1 MRGTGARIGLVC
13 LLLVGVFTAF
23 AWRLV
28 HLQVLRHEEF
38 VRLASQKHSIR
49 KDIPATR
56 GRILDRNG
64 EELAV
69 NIPVR
74 TVVAD
79 CTHIQDA
86 SALAAVAAPFL
97 GMSVGELTAKLSPA
111 VMAKRAYLVI
121 KKEVAEEKAQDM
133 IEAMERAKL
142 RGLRLEE
149 AQIRSYPN
157 GNMLCHVLGFV
168 DRNSGRGIDGIEK
181 SLDAELRGRDGFRMI
196 EHDRKGLEVVTYRGQ
211 EQPPEHGSDVRLTID
226 MGLQAIVE
234 NEIDATCR
242 ELRPAGA
249 AAILV
254 DPESGDILAM
264 ASRPDFDPNRFNE
277 AKPEAMRNH
286 VIADMYEPGS
296 VFKIVVASGA
306 LNDGTVNERTRIFCE
321 NGLFHYGGKTIKD
334 HHKGGDMSLAEIL
347 QYSSN
352 IGSAKMSLM
361 MKDQSYYDY
370 VRSFGFGEK
379 TGIPLQGEISGMVN
393 PPHRWDML
401 TKTRMAFGQSV
412 SVTPI
417 QMIMGMS
424 CIANGGRLTK
434 PRLVLSRGGGSPA
447 SEPPAARQVVREE
460 TAKFIAGALQK
471 VVSKEGTAPLAAI
484 DGFTV
489 AGKTGTAQKVSPH
502 GGYYADR
509 FIVSFAGFFPAE
521 HPRLVGLVVVDDAA
535 VGASANYGG
544 LVAAP
549 VFSKI
554 GTRAAR
560 YLDLQ
565 SGSLPAVADATSRAA
580 SGR

>member
-13 LLLVGVFTAF
+13 LLLVLIFTAF

-38 VRLASQKHSIR
+38 VRLALQKHSVR
-49 KDIPATR
+49 KTIPATR

-74 TVVAD
+74 TVIAD
-79 CTHIQDA
+79 CTHVQDA
-86 SALAAVAAPFL
+86 AALAALAAPYL
-97 GMSVGELTAKLSPA
+97 DMPAGELTEKLST
-111 VMAKRAYLVI
+111 KRPYVVI
-121 KKEVAEEKAQDM
+121 RKEVSEEKAQDM
-133 IEAMERAKL
+133 IAAMEKARL

-149 AQIRSYPN
+149 AQVRSYPN
-157 GNMLCHVLGFV
+157 GDMLCHVLGFV

-181 SLDAELRGRDGFRMI
+181 SMDEQLRGQDGFRMI

-211 EQPPEHGSDVRLTID
+211 EQPPQQGADVRLTID

-249 AAILV
+249 AAILL
-254 DPESGDILAM
+254 DPETGDILAM

-286 VIADMYEPGS
+286 IIADMYEPGS

-306 LNDGTVNERTRIFCE
+306 LNDGIVNDRTRIFCE

-361 MKDQSYYDY
+361 MKDQAYYGY
-370 VRSFGFGEK
+370 VRAFGFGEK

-424 CIANGGRLTK
+424 CIANGGKLVK
-434 PRLVLSRGGGSPA
+434 PRLVLSRGGETSPVTA
-447 SEPPAARQVVREE
+447 PPRQVVREE
-460 TAKFIAGALQK
+460 SARFIANALQK

-489 AGKTGTAQKVSPH
+489 AGKTGTAQKVSPR
-502 GGYYADR
+502 GGYYSDR
-509 FIVSFAGFFPAE
+509 FIVSFAGFFPAD

-565 SGSLPAVADATSRAA
+565 SQSAPTVAEASSR
-580 SGR
+580 R